1 MIGDELKYCVFC
13 GNKPEGKNK
22 EHVIPHWLIKKTGN
36 PNRKIEL
43 STDMVLAQGK
53 NRSYAFDQFTF
64 PACEKCNTDFSA
76 LELKAKGVLEKI
88 ELSSFV
94 SAIELSS
101 FLDWLDKVRVGIWL
115 GFNQLDRKTF
125 DVQPKFH
132 IASRV
137 GQYDRMLIVQKSDA
151 KNKRINM
158 IGVNTLSFYSTPSAF
173 GFAVNDLYFTNVSY
187 NHLLA
192 RRCGFPYPI
201 NQQWDPE
208 RRGISCDIVEGL
220 GRIMTP
226 IVRKGIPA
234 GSKVFYQPMFGRK
247 LGTVNEKFD
256 TPYVRSHSMDFEKG
270 VGAIFESTSDG
281 VKTYLGADAL
291 RVTPEYIHNEWRL
304 SPEATIEVYEW
315 QNWLHTLQPGLDLLS
330 KEDRQGWKKGVAFV
344 KKKNNEWINQT
355 KSLLE
360 RRKKG
365 N

>member
-1 MIGDELKYCVFC
+1 
-13 GNKPEGKNK
+13 
-22 EHVIPHWLIKKTGN
+22 
-36 PNRKIEL
+36 
-43 STDMVLAQGK
+43 
-53 NRSYAFDQFTF
+53 
-64 PACEKCNTDFSA
+64 
-76 LELKAKGVLEKI
+76 
-88 ELSSFV
+88 
-94 SAIELSS
+94 
-101 FLDWLDKVRVGIWL
+101 
-115 GFNQLDRKTF
+115 
-125 DVQPKFH
+125 
-132 IASRV
+132 
-137 GQYDRMLIVQKSDA
+137 
-151 KNKRINM
+151 
-158 IGVNTLSFYSTPSAF
+158 
-173 GFAVNDLYFTNVSY
+173 
-187 NHLLA
+187 
-192 RRCGFPYPI
+192 
-201 NQQWDPE
+201 
-208 RRGISCDIVEGL
+208 
-220 GRIMTP
+220 MTP